1 MSRVVPF
8 LDLAYRLLEINR
20 LLGALLGL
28 VVGPNIIELIKF
40 FDNLLPLSYRQQ
52 NRLRL
57 LIFIDNILRMKRKHP
72 LPPIDAS

>member
-8 LDLAYRLLEINR
+8 LDLAHRLLEINR

-40 FDNLLPLSYRQQ
+40 FDNLLPLGYRQQ

-57 LIFIDNILRMKRKHP
+57 LIFIDNKLGMKRKHP